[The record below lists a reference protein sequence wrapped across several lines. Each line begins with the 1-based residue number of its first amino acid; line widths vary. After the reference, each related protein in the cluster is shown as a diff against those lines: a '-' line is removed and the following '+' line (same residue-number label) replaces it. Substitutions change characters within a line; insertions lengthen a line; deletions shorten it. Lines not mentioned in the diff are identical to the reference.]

1 MAETMVVIVERD
13 RLGRPVQTET
23 FAPGDPLPEWA
34 EEHVPEREVQAR
46 DPREETK
53 TAEYCG
59 GPWYKLPT
67 GEKVR
72 GKDAV
77 REAGYAVE

>member
-1 MAETMVVIVERD
+1 MADMTVVIVERD

-34 EEHVPEREVQAR
+34 EEHLSSREVQAR
-46 DPREETK
+46 DPREQTK
-53 TAEYCG
+53 TVEYCG

-77 REAGYAVE
+77 REAGFEI